1 MTSNNYMIS
10 SLNMEEFADME
21 SVSMDLALEQFFNN
35 VLECIII
42 DEDVFC
48 LEEWFLMV
56 NIYQFSRMFVSFYL
70 KTT

>member
-35 VLECIII
+35 VLEYIIL
-42 DEDVFC
+42 DEKVFC
-48 LEEWFLMV
+48 IEE
-56 NIYQFSRMFVSFYL
+56 
-70 KTT
+70 

>member
-1 MTSNNYMIS
+1 MISNNYMIS

-21 SVSMDLALEQFFNN
+21 SISMDLALEKFFNN
-35 VLECIII
+35 VLECIIV

-56 NIYQFSRMFVSFYL
+56 NLYQF
-70 KTT
+70 